1 MFLTF
6 LGANG
11 TVTGSKTLV
20 ETAGGRLLVDC
31 GLFQGPR
38 DIRALNWA
46 PFPLPPE
53 QVTSVVLTH
62 AHLDHCGYLPALVRD
77 GFAGPVLCTPNTA
90 ELASIV
96 LRDSAKLQEEDAE
109 FAQRKGFSR
118 HTQPRALYGIIDAEQ
133 AIALFRPIEFGTE
146 FSAVPG
152 LTARFDPVS
161 GSQSTEV
168 RAGAPPRP
176 SRPQGERAALRR
188 RAQGVVARRPGSPA
202 RR

>member
-11 TVTGSKTLV
+11 TVTGSKTLL
-20 ETAGGRLLVDC
+20 ETVGGRLLVDC

-118 HTQPRALYGIIDAEQ
+118 HAQPRALYGLRDAEQ
-133 AIALFRPIEFGTE
+133 AIALFRPIEFGRE
-146 FSAVPG
+146 FLALPDI
-152 LTARFDPVS
+152 TARFDP
-161 GSQSTEV
+161 
-168 RAGAPPRP
+168 AGHILAHRW
-176 SRPQGERAALRR
+176 
-188 RAQGVVARRPGSPA
+188 
-202 RR
+202 